1 MSYTA
6 TAVREGCFWVVDV
19 PAVGRTQGRT
29 AAEARAMAVDLI
41 ATMADEDPAGIDLAM
56 RFAPGTPSSSG

>member
-6 TAVREGCFWVVDV
+6 MAVREGCFWVVDV

-29 AAEARAMAVDLI
+29 AAEAREMAADLI
-41 ATMADEDPAGIDLAM
+41 AAMADEDPAGIDLTM
-56 RFAPGTPSSSG
+56 QFASGTPSSSG

>member
-6 TAVREGCFWVVDV
+6 TVAREGRFWVVDV

-29 AAEARAMAVDLI
+29 AAEAREMAVDLI
-41 ATMADEDPAGIDLAM
+41 AVMAGEDPAGIDLTM
-56 RFAPGTPSSSG
+56 RFSSGTPSSPG